1 MKAVVVM
8 FDSLNRHL
16 LSPYGC
22 EWTHTPNFKRLAERT
37 VTFDRSYQIARKPH
51 RLPAFAGTC
60 LWGGA
65 RASGHNHQGIVGGES
80 L

>member
-1 MKAVVVM
+1 MWIQPIGWKWGFEQTGGDMKAVVVM

-37 VTFDRSYQIARKPH
+37 GMEACDAPPEQYE
-51 RLPAFAGTC
+51 RLG
-60 LWGGA
+60 L
-65 RASGHNHQGIVGGES
+65 R
-80 L
+80 